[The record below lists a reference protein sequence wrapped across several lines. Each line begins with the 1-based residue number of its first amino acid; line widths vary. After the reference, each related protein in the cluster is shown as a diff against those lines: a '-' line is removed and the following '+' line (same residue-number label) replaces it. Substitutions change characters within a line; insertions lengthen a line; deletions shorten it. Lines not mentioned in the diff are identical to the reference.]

1 MKIQPGINPYG
12 FVLVQSAQHLQKN
25 VIPSLW
31 QCSTVTLQKWW
42 MSILGNAMARNMKT
56 RPGRNPYELVLVQS
70 AWNLQKNDSYAFNSE
85 RNFFSTSSQWPLAYV
100 LLLLA
105 VFWVSFG
112 QFSQCKIDFSIFF
125 QPQGGRHISLFSW
138 GTKLKRDWERS
149 RGTPPRG
156 LPERDFSEK
165 LAEKSYWSQLLESGS
180 CGDRR

>member
-1 MKIQPGINPYG
+1 MKIQPGRNPYG

-56 RPGRNPYELVLVQS
+56 RPGRNPYELRLVQS
-70 AWNLQKNDSYAFNSE
+70 AQNLQKNDSYAFNSE

-112 QFSQCKIDFSIFF
+112 QFSLWKIDFSIFF

-138 GTKLKRDWERS
+138 AGPDGYPRVLDYSAFEFTTLPYSKNVTTRS
-149 RGTPPRG
+149 SSRVLTIFTF
-156 LPERDFSEK
+156 LSF
-165 LAEKSYWSQLLESGS
+165 WF
-180 CGDRR
+180 